1 MSKRS
6 KGTLVI
12 IGGAER
18 KDDERTV
25 LKVVADRIRANQ
37 RLLIVTAASYEPDGT
52 AKDYMRIFKE
62 LGVSEMDVADVR
74 TREDAERQDLVEKCE
89 RANAI
94 FFTGGDQ
101 LRITSQMGDSPMYR
115 CMQQRYEDGAMI
127 IGTSAGAA
135 AMPFTMIV
143 GGPSDESNRVSAL
156 SMAPGLGLLDYVVID
171 SHFAQRG
178 RMGRLI
184 GAVMQNPRNLGLG
197 IDEATAIVVEKG
209 ERFDVVGPGAIY
221 VVDGSQISYSS
232 LSEER
237 AEGIVTVHDVRLHV
251 LGEGDCYDLTTR
263 RPIVVEP
270 QPETQPG
277 KRPDKQPEKAHAA
290 DDEA

>member
-1 MSKRS
+1 MSKRV

-18 KDDERTV
+18 KDDEQTV

-52 AKDYMRIFKE
+52 AKDYTRIFKA
-62 LGVSEMDVADVR
+62 LGVSQIEEADVR
-74 TREDAERQDLVEKCE
+74 TRADAECQELVEKCE
-89 RANAI
+89 RASAI

-115 CMQQRYEDGAMI
+115 CMKQRYEDGAMI

-143 GGPSDESNRVSAL
+143 GGPSDASNRVSAL

-209 ERFDVVGPGAIY
+209 ERFDVVGPGAVY

-232 LSEER
+232 LSEDH

-251 LGEGDCYDLTTR
+251 LGDGDCYDLSTR
-263 RPIVVEP
+263 RPIVVQNQRAKE
-270 QPETQPG
+270 
-277 KRPDKQPEKAHAA
+277 PEKAPAAA
-290 DDEA
+290 DEE

>member
-1 MSKRS
+1 MSKRV

-18 KDDERTV
+18 KDDEQTV
-25 LKVVADRIRANQ
+25 LKVVADRIRVNQ
-37 RLLIVTAASYEPDGT
+37 RLLIVTVASYEPDGT
-52 AKDYMRIFKE
+52 AQDYIRIFKE
-62 LGVSEMDVADVR
+62 LGVSQIDVADVR

-89 RANAI
+89 RASAI

-101 LRITSQMGDSPMYR
+101 LRITSQMGDSPMYQ
-115 CMQQRYEDGAMI
+115 CMKQRYEDGAMM

-143 GGPSDESNRVSAL
+143 GGPSDASNRVSAL

-184 GAVMQNPRNLGLG
+184 GAVMQNPRNIGLG
-197 IDEATAIVVEKG
+197 IDEATAIVVEKA
-209 ERFDVVGPGAIY
+209 ERFDVVGPGAVY

-232 LSEER
+232 LSEDH

-251 LGEGDCYDLTTR
+251 LGEGDCYELSTR
-263 RPIVVEP
+263 RPIVPKEQP
-270 QPETQPG
+270 QKVP
-277 KRPDKQPEKAHAA
+277 KQEPEKVPAAA
-290 DDEA
+290 DEE

>member
-1 MSKRS
+1 MSKRV

-18 KDDERTV
+18 KDDEQTV

-37 RLLIVTAASYEPDGT
+37 RLLIVTVASYEPDGT
-52 AKDYMRIFKE
+52 AQDYIRIFKE
-62 LGVSEMDVADVR
+62 LGVSQIDVADVR

-89 RANAI
+89 RASAI

-101 LRITSQMGDSPMYR
+101 LRITSQMGDSPMYQ
-115 CMQQRYEDGAMI
+115 CMKQRYEDGAMI

-143 GGPSDESNRVSAL
+143 GGPSDASNRVSAL

-184 GAVMQNPRNLGLG
+184 GAVMQNPRNIGLG
-197 IDEATAIVVEKG
+197 IDEATAIVVDKA
-209 ERFDVVGPGAIY
+209 ERFDVVGPGAVY

-232 LSEER
+232 LSEDH

-251 LGEGDCYDLTTR
+251 LGEGDCYDLSTR
-263 RPIVVEP
+263 RPIVPKE
-270 QPETQPG
+270 
-277 KRPDKQPEKAHAA
+277 QPEKDPQKAPKQEPEKAPAAA
-290 DDEA
+290 DEE

>member
-1 MSKRS
+1 MSKGA

-52 AKDYMRIFKE
+52 AKDYIRIFKE
-62 LGVSEMDVADVR
+62 LGVSEIDVADVR

-89 RANAI
+89 RASAI

-101 LRITSQMGDSPMYR
+101 LRITSQMGDSPMYQ
-115 CMQQRYEDGAMI
+115 CMKQRYEDGAMI

-197 IDEATAIVVEKG
+197 HRRGDGDRRREGPNASTSSGRAPYMWWTAPRFPTPACPRITPRASSPYTTCGCTCWARATA
-209 ERFDVVGPGAIY
+209 
-221 VVDGSQISYSS
+221 
-232 LSEER
+232 
-237 AEGIVTVHDVRLHV
+237 
-251 LGEGDCYDLTTR
+251 TT
-263 RPIVVEP
+263 
-270 QPETQPG
+270 
-277 KRPDKQPEKAHAA
+277 
-290 DDEA
+290 

>member
-1 MSKRS
+1 MSKRA

-18 KDDERTV
+18 KDDEQTV

-37 RLLIVTAASYEPDGT
+37 RLLIVTAASYEPAGT
-52 AKDYMRIFKE
+52 AQDYIRIFKE
-62 LGVSEMDVADVR
+62 LGVSQIDVADVR
-74 TREDAERQDLVEKCE
+74 TREDAERQDLVDKCE
-89 RANAI
+89 RASAI

-101 LRITSQMGDSPMYR
+101 LRITSQMGDSPMYQ
-115 CMQQRYEDGAMI
+115 CMKQRYEDGAMI

-143 GGPSDESNRVSAL
+143 GGPSDASNRVSAL

-184 GAVMQNPRNLGLG
+184 GAVMQNPRNIGLG
-197 IDEATAIVVEKG
+197 IDEATAIVVEKA
-209 ERFDVVGPGAIY
+209 ERFDVVGPGAVY

-232 LSEER
+232 LSEDH

-251 LGEGDCYDLTTR
+251 LGEGDCYDLSTR
-263 RPIVVEP
+263 RPIVP
-270 QPETQPG
+270 KQQPLKERAQE
-277 KRPDKQPEKAHAA
+277 PEKAPAAA
-290 DDEA
+290 DEE